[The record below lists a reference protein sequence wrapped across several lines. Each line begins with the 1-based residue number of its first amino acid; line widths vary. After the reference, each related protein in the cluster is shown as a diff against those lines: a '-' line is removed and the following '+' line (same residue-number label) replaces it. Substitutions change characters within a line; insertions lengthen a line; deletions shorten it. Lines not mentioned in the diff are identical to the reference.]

1 VLTGGLISVT
11 GKITG
16 CNISAVNHTGTN
28 VSVTGT
34 VTAAS
39 TVGGVITGSSASV
52 SGTVTAAS
60 VVGGVITGSSASV
73 TGNVNG
79 SNVVAATSLT
89 NGNITITGANIVS
102 TGPTIYIDPNGSGST
117 DGNVVI
123 TGNLSVQGN
132 VTYINS
138 NNVTTNDLTINVA
151 NNASSAS
158 QANGGGIGVGPAG
171 SEYISLTYNST
182 SNIWVA
188 TNGLSSQGILSAA
201 GNVIGSNV
209 ITAGNV
215 VGSTL
220 IASGNIVVQSRQ
232 QVKFYDTDSSN
243 FISLRAPNA
252 LAGDYLLT
260 LPTGY
265 GNADQVLSTNGAG
278 ILAWADQS
286 GGGGGSS
293 ATSYPNSTVSPVPG
307 SIGNFDLRF
316 NFVQTSEEIPFE
328 TSATDAFGVNL
339 GEVYSM
345 MDPGG
350 EILEPVDLG
359 VLT

>member
-1 VLTGGLISVT
+1 M
-11 GKITG
+11 
-16 CNISAVNHTGTN
+16 
-28 VSVTGT
+28 
-34 VTAAS
+34 
-39 TVGGVITGSSASV
+39 
-52 SGTVTAAS
+52 
-60 VVGGVITGSSASV
+60 ITGSSASV
-73 TGNVNG
+73 TGNVNS
-79 SNVVAATSLT
+79 SNVVASTSLT

-102 TGPTIYIDPNGSGST
+102 TGPTIYIDPNGSGGT
-117 DGNVVI
+117 DGNVII

-138 NNVTTNDLTINVA
+138 NNVTTNDLTINMA
-151 NNASSAS
+151 NNAATAAA
-158 QANGGGIGVGPAG
+158 ANGGGIGVGPAG
-171 SEYISLTYNST
+171 SEYVSLTYNST

-188 TNGLSSQGILSAA
+188 TNGLLSQGILSAT
-201 GNVIGSNV
+201 GNVTGSNLIAGAQIVATGNVTGSNV

-215 VGSTL
+215 VGSTF

-252 LAGDYLLT
+252 LTGDYLLT

-278 ILAWADQS
+278 SLLWVDQS
-286 GGGGGSS
+286 GGGGSS

-307 SIGNFDLRF
+307 ATGNFDLSF
-316 NFVQTSEEIPFE
+316 NFVQTSQEIPFE
-328 TSATDAFGVNL
+328 TSATDPFGVNL